1 MKSNFINLLY
11 LIPQD
16 LRCKEDAVVNRAE
29 DSANDVIDDVVVFVL
44 GFDGEQLEDEV
55 ELDQHVWH
63 QMILDEERV
72 KRSKPAQ

>member
-1 MKSNFINLLY
+1 M
-11 LIPQD
+11 
-16 LRCKEDAVVNRAE
+16 NRTE
-29 DSANDVIDDVVVFVL
+29 DSANDVISNVIVVVVL

-72 KRSKPAQ
+72 KRSKPAQWRTESHLEEN

>member
-1 MKSNFINLLY
+1 M
-11 LIPQD
+11 
-16 LRCKEDAVVNRAE
+16 NRTE
-29 DSANDVIDDVVVFVL
+29 DSANDVISNVIVVVL

-72 KRSKPAQ
+72 KRSKPAQWRTESHLEEN

>member
-1 MKSNFINLLY
+1 M
-11 LIPQD
+11 
-16 LRCKEDAVVNRAE
+16 NRAE
-29 DSANDVIDDVVVFVL
+29 DSANDVISNVIVVVL

-72 KRSKPAQ
+72 KRSQPAQWRTESHLEEN